1 MSSFSKVAQC
11 YAQELDSTGQLLP
24 VSGSLDSP
32 KFLPLHLVQRVEK
45 GWFKFKKV
53 QYYPTSV
60 DLGMVLVDGDTSDI
74 VQKVSPVGTGELSS
88 CTAVAVNTDLKIP
101 VVDAGAE
108 ASHTRTRSV
117 ESTDLEKVE
126 VCPDSLVK
134 KLENSKFNM
143 NHWKMKALR
152 NASRVCVVVEAVRI
166 RNKMML
172 MKNSSSKLSLMV
184 KPSKLTEVGAKVEGQ
199 RNLKF
204 VYEEGTVLACKAY
217 ELNISPKGEFRCAS
231 PPSESYPFPFIT
243 EDEVT
248 FNRTAYSEINQSVVR
263 YTQSAFSEFI
273 DLERPARAELW
284 TLLSELLLDREALTA
299 LDSFVDDALRG
310 DAEKLSLDR
319 VDEKLRRPIQDL
331 LDYLGFLPDGN
342 CKHKLFRP
350 LMTLIHVLDE
360 LSDRAL
366 SLISGL
372 DKEANRQQIE
382 LVAMVLQQA
391 DGSLSLKNPDW
402 TAQYSKESLCLVREL
417 LSDCGL
423 NMCDEKPSLK
433 FKISS
438 EQEPVLYAMYVVM
451 TVIKFLKT
459 E

>member
-24 VSGSLDSP
+24 VSGPLDSS

-45 GWFKFKKV
+45 GWFKYKKI
-53 QYYPTSV
+53 QYHPTSV

-101 VVDAGAE
+101 VLDAGAE

-152 NASRVCVVVEAVRI
+152 NASRVCVVIEAVRI
-166 RNKMML
+166 RNKMKL
-172 MKNSSSKLSLMV
+172 MKDSSSKLSLMV

-204 VYEEGTVLACKAY
+204 AYEEGTVLACKAY
-217 ELNISPKGEFRCAS
+217 ELNISTKGEFQ
-231 PPSESYPFPFIT
+231 
-243 EDEVT
+243 DEVY
-248 FNRTAYSEINQSVVR
+248 FSRSAYEEINQGVVD
-263 YTQSAFSEFI
+263 YMQSAFSEFLN
-273 DLERPARAELW
+273 LEQPARAELW

-299 LDSFVDDALRG
+299 LDSFVDDALQG

-319 VDEKLRRPIQDL
+319 VDEKLRHPVQDL
-331 LDYLGFLPDGN
+331 LDYLEFFPDGN
-342 CKHKLFRP
+342 CNHKLFRP
-350 LMTLIHVLDE
+350 VMSLIHVLDE
-360 LSDRAL
+360 LSDRTL
-366 SLISGL
+366 NLISGL
-372 DKEANRQQIE
+372 DKEAYRQQIE
-382 LVAMVLQQA
+382 LVTIVLRQA
-391 DGSLSLKNPDW
+391 DGSLSLDNPDW
-402 TAQYSKESLCLVREL
+402 TARYSKENLCLVREL

-423 NMCDEKPSLK
+423 NMCDEQPSLK
-433 FKISS
+433 FKLSS
-438 EQEPVLYAMYVVM
+438 KQEPVLYAMYVVM
-451 TVIKFLKT
+451 TLTKFLKT